1 MRRRPTEPA
10 AVAAAVLLL
19 ASCASGDGRELAE
32 AVDPLPVRVTTI
44 APGDATVGTD
54 GAAATLDLPTVVT
67 GVPAPSISGDP
78 EAAGRVTIDELSS
91 PENGI
96 ALVVGRGAVAADPVT
111 VDDVTADVVA
121 FDVAADGTFEAR
133 VFIAD
138 EGAHTVCVADACGRV
153 YTLDPDADTK
163 EEVIAKIEQAIP
175 AALGIVPVDVW
186 FPDWTITVGGLLSGT
201 GGTADPESRE
211 VVVYR
216 NRGRTV
222 DDFTRTI
229 LHEYG
234 HVADFEWLDDELRG
248 EFTRLRGFA
257 ADTPWRGNGGHRM
270 DDWEGSPSEDF
281 AEAIVAFWSGDQ
293 WDVRTDGGD
302 LTEEVVTFLDLL
314 TTANT

>member
-1 MRRRPTEPA
+1 MRRRA
-10 AVAAAVLLL
+10 AELAAPVVAALVTL
-19 ASCASGDGRELAE
+19 ASCGSGDGRELAE
-32 AVDPLPVRVTTI
+32 AVEPLPVRVTTI
-44 APGDATVGTD
+44 APGDDAPVPTD
-54 GAAATLDLPTVVT
+54 PPATLGLPTT
-67 GVPAPSISGDP
+67 NPPSVPVD
-78 EAAGRVTIDELSS
+78 AGRVTIDELSS
-91 PENGI
+91 PENAI

-111 VDDVTADVVA
+111 VDDAPGDVVS
-121 FDVAADGTFEAR
+121 FEVDADGTFEVR
-133 VFIAD
+133 VFVAD

-163 EEVIAKIEQAIP
+163 EEVIAKIEEAIP
-175 AALGIVPVDVW
+175 LALGIAPVDVW
-186 FPDWTITVGGLLSGT
+186 FPDWTITIGGLLSGT
-201 GGTADPESRE
+201 GGTADASTEE

-234 HVADFEWLDDELRG
+234 HVADFEWLDDELRA
-248 EFTRLRGFA
+248 EFAELRGFPEG
-257 ADTPWRGNGGHRM
+257 TPWRGNGGHRM

-281 AEAIVAFWSGDQ
+281 AEAITAFWSANQ
-293 WDVRTDGGD
+293 WSIRTDGGE